1 MPILILSHIFYS
13 LIGKGIYKD
22 GKFIDSNLSM
32 QEKIKVIVLV
42 LVKAIG
48 QEEARKEMTTLLP
61 TLKRWKTKVKRRSR
75 I

>member
-32 QEKIKVIVLV
+32 QEKIEVTVLV
-42 LVKAIG
+42 LVTAIG
-48 QEEARKEMTTLLP
+48 QEEARKEITTLLP
-61 TLKRWKTKVKRRSR
+61 NHKS
-75 I
+75 